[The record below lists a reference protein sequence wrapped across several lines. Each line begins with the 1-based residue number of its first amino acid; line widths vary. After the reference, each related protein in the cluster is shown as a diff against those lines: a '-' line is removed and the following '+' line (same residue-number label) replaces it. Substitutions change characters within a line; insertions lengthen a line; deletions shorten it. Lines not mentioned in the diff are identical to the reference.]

1 MKSKKIAIGILVLS
15 LSLGL
20 IFAGCGDIDNEGD
33 SETPAETGGEIS
45 GEASIEEIKLGYV
58 QWACAEASIHLA
70 QAVIMDQLGYDV
82 SVTPLE
88 TGGLYAGL
96 ADGDLD
102 AQTTAWL
109 PITHKDYME
118 QYGDEM
124 DDYGALYNGARVG
137 LVVPEYVDIDSI
149 EELNTNADKFD
160 GRIVG
165 IDGGAGI
172 MRATEQAIE
181 DYGLEMEL
189 VESSDMAMAAALAD
203 AYMDEKWI
211 AVTGWTPHWK
221 FAEFDLKFLE
231 DPREIYGGAE
241 DIHVMARHG
250 LEDDAPAVAN
260 FLKNFFLEDYQL
272 GAVIGAIADGAE
284 PLAAARDWIAENED
298 IVESWLQ

>member
-33 SETPAETGGEIS
+33 SETPGETGGEIS

-124 DDYGALYNGARVG
+124 DDYGALYNGARIG